1 MSERDTATMPNLA
14 RVEAINVRV
23 PFRRPLLDAT
33 GEYTHRR
40 AWLLRLADERG
51 REGLGEAVLDP
62 FADDEAL
69 GALARMVRE
78 WMPRVLLGRY
88 PKAEELAAEG
98 RAAGRALMAGL
109 EGALGGLAAQSGSV
123 PSSGPAPSAGSGLGP
138 GLAAPGLPPVGPSA
152 PPSLIPVC
160 AVIAF
165 GGPDAGADAAAQA
178 IELGFKTL
186 KIRAGYERTTEQLV
200 DRVRALRGAVGPE
213 PRIRVDAGGAWSLDV
228 AAERLTAIQ
237 PFRLEFVEQP
247 LAAYDLTGH
256 TALRERVPV
265 PVALDEAIDS
275 EGAARAA
282 LAERAADFLVVK
294 PARVGG
300 TGPVW
305 RIAEAAA
312 ASGVPVVLGT
322 YFETG
327 VGIAAGLRVAAGL
340 RDGGLSTGLAHGLAT
355 GGILAHDLL
364 AVPLAVQ
371 DGHMAV
377 PGAVALDEAEVA
389 RYAIERFEAAR

>member
-1 MSERDTATMPNLA
+1 MSERDAAPLPRLS

-23 PFRRPLLDAT
+23 PFRRPLLGAT

-40 AWLLRLADERG
+40 AWLLRLVDERDC
-51 REGLGEAVLDP
+51 EGLGEAVLDP
-62 FADDEAL
+62 FAGDEAL
-69 GALARMVRE
+69 GALARLVRE
-78 WMPRVLLGRY
+78 WMPQVVLGRF
-88 PKAEELAAEG
+88 PNAEELAAEG

-109 EGALGGLAAQSGSV
+109 EGALGALAAQLGSAPPAGAASF
-123 PSSGPAPSAGSGLGP
+123 PSLAPGP
-138 GLAAPGLPPVGPSA
+138 GPAAPGLSPEGSSPS
-152 PPSLIPVC
+152 SSIPVC
-160 AVIAF
+160 AVIGF

-178 IELGFKTL
+178 IELGFRTL

-200 DRVRALRGAVGPE
+200 DRVRALRAAVGPE

-228 AAERLTAIQ
+228 AAERLTAVQ
-237 PFRLEFVEQP
+237 PLRIEFVEQP

-256 TALRERVPV
+256 AALRERVPV

-282 LAERAADFLVVK
+282 LAEGAADFLVVK

-300 TGPVW
+300 EIAVR
-305 RIAEAAA
+305 RIVDAAA
-312 ASGVPVVLGT
+312 AGGVRTVLGT

-340 RDGGLSTGLAHGLAT
+340 RDPGVPTDLAHGLAT
-355 GGILAHDLL
+355 GGVLVHDLL
-364 AVPLAVQ
+364 AVPLAVE
-371 DGHMAV
+371 DGCMAV